1 MAVANAGRGGSDL
14 DLQDEEELLLII
26 SGMGE
31 HLQAEKR
38 YMIGAECKD
47 CISDLQRYLRRDDP
61 MSLAAHRA
69 LGSWRVLQTHL
80 VPLLQ
85 ATGDSDTKLAFNCL
99 KVIVKL
105 TMKPEQLAM
114 RIYDHLK
121 EKKDPDPAYGAR
133 LTELKRYHRAY
144 KRAFIKADAMGSVVW
159 LLGRALSVPEDVR
172 SDDEEMMI
180 ELLLTLVLNLLHT
193 THPDETPPDP
203 GDASNHIADRE
214 TLRAL
219 LSAMDGEHVL
229 ETLLYVLQQVEESPT
244 YRNFNLN
251 LLEISYYV
259 LSAHTPGE
267 LFAKDE
273 EASALTKE
281 NIKAAEKK
289 VEGGGGA
296 GTSAEGAAETAEAEA
311 VDVDVEAEAE
321 AEAEAGGKKPE
332 GETPQP
338 RTGSGSRTLHNGG
351 KRGALGSH
359 LAHQRHQLNT
369 LNATRPSRHG
379 NFGGAFKVNTVFGTQ
394 HVSHRLNN
402 SGEAELPQAQRK
414 RTVRNKMPIS
424 APIELRR
431 DYKSETLLR
440 GFVEGLFSG
449 PFNALMSTVVKDLQG
464 FAFGSNAFNA
474 GKVLMQDH
482 TFFAATA
489 SWVLHAHILRQQA
502 IMEEEP
508 DKKFDVGPV
517 GALADATVFGLATRL
532 SRELLEKKAWLPL
545 CVFVGL
551 LRQLFAFLDQM
562 VASGDEE
569 VQIAAAQIQKQIY
582 YEMQIL
588 ELLKG
593 LIEAYEPHHMPP
605 GFMADC
611 AIMTHVV
618 LRHLEGISDGGGVV
632 LKKKKQQAKRKK
644 KGGPVQLD
652 ENGLPIENAIEPV
665 EQGEDDDADAA
676 EEARRQAVEEI
687 SLDFEHEL
695 YKFAGNREIVTRY
708 IGLLRNFEHVPP
720 RAVYC
725 ALKLIS
731 MLVKKCNLEA
741 MLYQLSTLH
750 TISTILDNPVAKQPQ
765 HKDMYATCRWI
776 ARRFF
781 SLAEQNSALFVE
793 CLVWKRANECE
804 QVANGYTNRTMKTAK
819 GLPNEVNL
827 PTVDEEGNVIN
838 GDLEGMVGGD
848 GYEIDYDGLDM
859 SGGGVMGSGG
869 SGGGGGGGGEDD
881 LEAAARGFEADSGA
895 ALFAEL
901 HRASNGKAN
910 KDDYF
915 DDFIGWDVASMR
927 GDLASYYKEAAN
939 REEEDGDGASA
950 PILRPAKR
958 GKKKMAAAQE
968 AEMEEANQGG
978 SEPPSLPP
986 SLPPSEPPSLPPSDD
1001 EGDGGNAM
1009 ADEEEDLDM
1018 SGGGVM
1024 GGGNEEVL
1032 GGGSA
1037 SAKRKL
1043 PAAAEEEEEADP
1055 VASRLAS
1062 VKAAL
1067 ENVRAAHSKGKEKAS
1082 PVVEAASPAA
1092 PTPESAAK
1100 PQPAKQA
1107 KRRQIVEDSDE
1118 D

>member
-1 MAVANAGRGGSDL
+1 M
-14 DLQDEEELLLII
+14 
-26 SGMGE
+26 
-31 HLQAEKR
+31 
-38 YMIGAECKD
+38 
-47 CISDLQRYLRRDDP
+47 
-61 MSLAAHRA
+61 
-69 LGSWRVLQTHL
+69 
-80 VPLLQ
+80 
-85 ATGDSDTKLAFNCL
+85 
-99 KVIVKL
+99 
-105 TMKPEQLAM
+105 
-114 RIYDHLK
+114 
-121 EKKDPDPAYGAR
+121 
-133 LTELKRYHRAY
+133 
-144 KRAFIKADAMGSVVW
+144 
-159 LLGRALSVPEDVR
+159 
-172 SDDEEMMI
+172 
-180 ELLLTLVLNLLHT
+180 
-193 THPDETPPDP
+193 
-203 GDASNHIADRE
+203 
-214 TLRAL
+214 
-219 LSAMDGEHVL
+219 
-229 ETLLYVLQQVEESPT
+229 
-244 YRNFNLN
+244 
-251 LLEISYYV
+251 
-259 LSAHTPGE
+259 
-267 LFAKDE
+267 
-273 EASALTKE
+273 
-281 NIKAAEKK
+281 
-289 VEGGGGA
+289 
-296 GTSAEGAAETAEAEA
+296 
-311 VDVDVEAEAE
+311 
-321 AEAEAGGKKPE
+321 
-332 GETPQP
+332 
-338 RTGSGSRTLHNGG
+338 
-351 KRGALGSH
+351 
-359 LAHQRHQLNT
+359 
-369 LNATRPSRHG
+369 
-379 NFGGAFKVNTVFGTQ
+379 
-394 HVSHRLNN
+394 
-402 SGEAELPQAQRK
+402 
-414 RTVRNKMPIS
+414 
-424 APIELRR
+424 
-431 DYKSETLLR
+431 
-440 GFVEGLFSG
+440 
-449 PFNALMSTVVKDLQG
+449 
-464 FAFGSNAFNA
+464 
-474 GKVLMQDH
+474 
-482 TFFAATA
+482 
-489 SWVLHAHILRQQA
+489 
-502 IMEEEP
+502 
-508 DKKFDVGPV
+508 
-517 GALADATVFGLATRL
+517 
-532 SRELLEKKAWLPL
+532 
-545 CVFVGL
+545 
-551 LRQLFAFLDQM
+551 
-562 VASGDEE
+562 
-569 VQIAAAQIQKQIY
+569 
-582 YEMQIL
+582 
-588 ELLKG
+588 
-593 LIEAYEPHHMPP
+593 
-605 GFMADC
+605 
-611 AIMTHVV
+611 
-618 LRHLEGISDGGGVV
+618 
-632 LKKKKQQAKRKK
+632 
-644 KGGPVQLD
+644 
-652 ENGLPIENAIEPV
+652 PIENAIEPV

-869 SGGGGGGGGEDD
+869 SGGGGGGGGGEDD

-1043 PAAAEEEEEADP
+1043 PAAAEEEEEEEDP